1 MFNHGLAMRI
11 RANVL
16 PLVAVT
22 LLLGGCASVAP
33 KYTPSVENVQT
44 LKNAGSVKARVAD
57 FASTPE
63 LNRVTMRGNPVES
76 PTGGSY
82 GAYLADAI
90 RQELDLAKAL
100 DPAAPVEISG
110 TLLKNDVN
118 VANIITGS
126 ATVEARVV
134 VKKSGQTRYDKVK
147 TATMEWESSYF
158 GSVAIPRGKE
168 NYPLVVQK
176 LVRQLFTDAD
186 FIQALK

>member
-1 MFNHGLAMRI
+1 MVYQRLAMRVP
-11 RANVL
+11 ANVL
-16 PLVAVT
+16 PVLALM
-22 LLLGGCASVAP
+22 LLLGGCASPAP
-33 KYTPSVENVQT
+33 KYTPAVENVQT
-44 LKNAGSVKARVAD
+44 LKNAGIPRARVAD
-57 FASTPE
+57 FASAPE
-63 LNRVTMRGNPVES
+63 LNRITLRGSPLES
-76 PTGGSY
+76 PIGGSY

-147 TATMEWESSYF
+147 TATMEWDSSYF

-176 LVRQLFTDAD
+176 LVQQLFTDAD